1 VVASRV
7 LVPEPEDLWRL
18 TMEQSP
24 VGMAIV
30 SPAGDVVVANVAL
43 CRMLGFGPD
52 ALRATRFQDLTH
64 PDDLAA
70 DLELAARCLSGE
82 ISSYRITQRFLRA
95 DGGTLVG
102 DLSVALLRAP
112 DGTPIHFI
120 AQVADSTERQG
131 YLQRLD
137 AAEAVLESQ
146 QRRAE
151 AVFDSV
157 AVGLLLLDAD
167 GSCQGFN
174 SRHQELMELA
184 FPSGDVGDVG
194 RPGFLY
200 DADQTRVLAYEE
212 TPHARAV
219 AGEEFDDFLVW
230 VGEDVRTRRAL
241 SVSARSIRDRCGALT
256 GTVLAHHDVTDLM
269 RALRAKD
276 EFVTHVSHELRTPLT
291 SAMAYLELIGESVEI
306 GPAVHRQVSAVRRN
320 VARLSHLVADLLYA
334 TRVTS
339 GSSLVDPYRVDVVTI
354 VAEALDAA
362 RVEAAVAGVTLEP
375 DLPDSLMA
383 RVDGIR
389 LRQVVDNLVG
399 NAVAYVPRGGR
410 VTVVLEADEVGLALT
425 VADDGEGIEAED
437 QPYVFDRFF
446 RGQNAARLRV
456 PGAGLGLDIVRTIV
470 EAHRG
475 EVLLASVPGHGTT
488 VRVTI
493 PR

>member
-7 LVPEPEDLWRL
+7 LTPDPDDLWRL
-18 TMEQSP
+18 TMEHSP

-30 SPAGDVVVANVAL
+30 SPAGDIVTANVAL
-43 CRMLGFGPD
+43 CGMLGLESN
-52 ALRATRFQDLTH
+52 ALCTMSFQDLTH
-64 PDDLAA
+64 PDDLDD
-70 DLELAARCLSGE
+70 DLRLVARCLSGE
-82 ISSYRITQRFLRA
+82 ISSYRITKRYTRA
-95 DGGTLVG
+95 DGSTLVG

-120 AQVADSTERQG
+120 SQVADLTEQQA

-137 AAEAVLESQ
+137 AAEAGLESQ

-157 AVGLLLLDAD
+157 AVGILLLGAD

-184 FPSGDVGDVG
+184 FPTVRLGHVGH
-194 RPGFLY
+194 PGFLY
-200 DADQTRVLAYEE
+200 DADQSRALTHEE

-219 AGEEFDDFLVW
+219 AGEEFDDCLVW
-230 VGEDVRTRRAL
+230 VGEDARTRRAL
-241 SVSARSIRDRCGALT
+241 SVSARSVRDRRGVLT
-256 GTVLAHHDVTDLM
+256 GAVLAHHDVTELM

-276 EFVTHVSHELRTPLT
+276 EFITHVSHELRTPLT

-306 GPAVHRQVSAVRRN
+306 GPAAHRQVSAVRRN

-339 GSSLVDPYRVDVVTI
+339 GSSLIDPYRVDVVTI

-375 DLPDSLMA
+375 DLPDTLMA
-383 RVDGIR
+383 HVDGIR

-399 NAVAYVPRGGR
+399 NAIAFVPRDGR
-410 VTVVLEADEVGLALT
+410 VTVTLEADEAGLVLT
-425 VADDGEGIEAED
+425 IVDDGEGIDGED

-446 RGQNAARLRV
+446 RGQNAARLHV

-475 EVLLASVPGHGTT
+475 EVLLKSAPGRGTI
-488 VRVTI
+488 VRVAI

>member
-1 VVASRV
+1 MVASRV
-7 LVPEPEDLWRL
+7 LVPDADDLWRL
-18 TMEQSP
+18 TMEHSP

-30 SPAGDVVVANVAL
+30 SPAGDILTANVAL
-43 CRMLGFGPD
+43 CRMLGFGP
-52 ALRATRFQDLTH
+52 AELCTMSFQRLTH
-64 PDDLAA
+64 PDDLAD
-70 DLELAARCLSGE
+70 DLRLVARCLSGE
-82 ISSYRITQRFLRA
+82 ISSYRITKRYTRA
-95 DGGTLVG
+95 DGSTLVG
-102 DLSVALLRAP
+102 DLSVALLRAL

-120 AQVADSTERQG
+120 SQVADITAHQTD
-131 YLQRLD
+131 LQRLH

-157 AVGLLLLDAD
+157 AVGILLLDAE
-167 GSCQGFN
+167 GTCQGFN

-184 FPSGDVGDVG
+184 FPSGCLGDEQHPVY
-194 RPGFLY
+194 Y
-200 DADQTRVLAYEE
+200 DADQSRALTHEE
-212 TPHARAV
+212 TPNARAV
-219 AGEEFDDFLVW
+219 AGEEFDDCLVW
-230 VGEDVRTRRAL
+230 LGEDARTRRAL
-241 SVSARSIRDRCGALT
+241 SVSARSVRDRRGVHT
-256 GTVLAHHDVTDLM
+256 GTVLAHHDVTELM
-269 RALRAKD
+269 QALRAKD

-291 SAMAYLELIGESVEI
+291 SAMAYLELIGESVDI

-354 VAEALDAA
+354 VAEALDAM
-362 RVEAAVAGVTLEP
+362 RVEAAVAGVTMEP

-399 NAVAYVPRGGR
+399 NAIAFVPRDGR
-410 VTVVLEADEVGLALT
+410 VTVTLEADEEGLALT
-425 VADDGEGIEAED
+425 IVDDGEGIDVED

-446 RGQNAARLRV
+446 RGQNAARLHV
-456 PGAGLGLDIVRTIV
+456 PGAGLGLGIVRAIV

-475 EVLLASVPGHGTT
+475 EVLLESVPGRGTS
-488 VRVTI
+488 VRVSI